1 MRTAEQKA
9 AQQVSEIESKLH
21 EQNIQASANQAK
33 LINGVRTGTISLR
46 DRFTCPDAN
55 SVPDVTTSTSR
66 DITTEKRGLQR
77 EDAEFLVSESERADE
92 VVRQLTACQ
101 AMLVQ
106 ERSNEK
112 ALK

>member
-1 MRTAEQKA
+1 MPKT
-9 AQQVSEIESKLH
+9 
-21 EQNIQASANQAK
+21 
-33 LINGVRTGTISLR
+33 
-46 DRFTCPDAN
+46 
-55 SVPDVTTSTSR
+55 TTSTSG
-66 DITTEKRGLQR
+66 DHGAEKRGLQR

-106 ERSNEK
+106 ERSNEE